1 MGIYAKTFLKEPV
14 NLRKRKGGY
23 KGVLDGRKG
32 SGGNVVII
40 L

>member
-1 MGIYAKTFLKEPV
+1 MQKHFLREPV
-14 NLRKRKGGY
+14 NLKKRKGEY
-23 KGVLDGRKG
+23 KGVLDERKG